1 VLRAWPL
8 LLILFAPAPRT
19 AFQTPPPGRSGTAG
33 VRARF
38 AESLSRLAARLDR
51 NPADADAIERLL
63 TLNELLG
70 RTQRL
75 APVARNALENTKLDE
90 KTRGRIRGV
99 LGVALVAEVN
109 ATRGFGNVIIFVN
122 GKLQP
127 QNRGLTDAHRKLF
140 VEAEGHLRAGVQHDN
155 RNPQYKDALAE
166 VIGALHPNREDA
178 GKEAEQLRTRAV
190 AIRMR
195 TERTTVGEDPFQT
208 QAGTLIAEAER
219 FEQTETEPDHMRA
232 LEKRKQALVLAF
244 CRDTIPF
251 DFAATLYEQVVLLAP
266 RNLVQEYLTR
276 SFQNSRKQIDHV
288 TPKYH
293 GAPFSARLK
302 LVEDLGKDGSN
313 GADAVLLALIRGAT
327 ALNDPL
333 AEAATTALCNGEHKS
348 ARAGLPLLLA
358 KSLYSGDANRFP
370 VQGQR
375 LLVQLAVR
383 MECKATTAVLGTMLV
398 HDNDLFWPRRIGWA
412 LGRLGDE
419 KQSRKL
425 LLVAKNEKR
434 DLSFRREAARA
445 CALLDP
451 ESALAL
457 DAYPELAIALAAA
470 RYEATRDDA
479 LKGRLLNG
487 FSSDLEID
495 EAARYCADLGI
506 KEALPAME
514 SFLREFGEKKD
525 HAARLVVV
533 RELNRLNRAR

>member
-8 LLILFAPAPRT
+8 LLILLAPAPPT
-19 AFQTPPPGRSGTAG
+19 AFQTPPPGTGGTPG

-51 NPADADAIERLL
+51 NPADANAIERLL
-63 TLNELLG
+63 ALNELLG
-70 RTQRL
+70 RAQRL
-75 APVARNALENTKLDE
+75 EPVARNALENPKLDE

-99 LGVALVAEVN
+99 LGAALVAEVN
-109 ATRGFGNVIIFVN
+109 ATRAFGNVIVFVN

-140 VEAEGHLRAGVQHDN
+140 VEAEGHLRAGIQHDD
-155 RNPQYKDALAE
+155 RNPNYREALAE
-166 VIGALHPNREDA
+166 VIGALHPNRADA
-178 GKEAEQLRTRAV
+178 GKEAEQLRTQAV
-190 AIRMR
+190 ALRMR
-195 TERTTVGEDPFQT
+195 TEPSTVGEDPFQT
-208 QAGTLIAEAER
+208 KAGILIAEAEGL
-219 FEQTETEPDHMRA
+219 EQTETEPDHMRA

-251 DFAATLYEQVVLLAP
+251 DFAATLYEQVALLAP
-266 RNLVQEYLTR
+266 RDLVREYLTR
-276 SFQNSRKQIDHV
+276 TFQNSKKEIEFIA
-288 TPKYH
+288 PKIH
-293 GAPFSARLK
+293 GASIAARRK
-302 LVEDLGKDGSN
+302 LIEDLGKDGSN

-327 ALNDPL
+327 ALDDPL
-333 AEAATTALCNGEHKS
+333 AEAATTALCDGEHKK

-358 KSLYSGDANRFP
+358 KSLYSGDVGRFP
-370 VQGQR
+370 LQGQR

-383 MECKATTAVLGTMLV
+383 MDCKATTAVLGTMLA
-398 HDNDLFWPRRIGWA
+398 HDDDLFWPRRTAWA

-425 LLVAKNEKR
+425 LLVAKNEKL

-470 RYEATRDDA
+470 RYEATKDDA
-479 LKGRLLNG
+479 HKGRLLNG

-533 RELNRLNRAR
+533 RELNRLSRAR